1 MLQNRFCCFFCIRL
15 TQPRSLGTGYFKS
28 NLVGMR
34 KVSLSP
40 PVLSLHL
47 ASSCAIYLHHDTPLV
62 LVHMLGGNGIG
73 AHHTGAIEL
82 RHCDVSHGNV
92 VWERIPKGPLGYGTL
107 HATLQLVTEL
117 HNQLSPLIRVFH
129 NSPTTH
135 HNPPQLTITR
145 HNSPQVPEVQV
156 VAPQLTTTYLASFHL
171 YMPLPQP
178 ATTCYNP
185 LS

>member
-1 MLQNRFCCFFCIRL
+1 MKSAVKKSAAKIADALTDSALAPLEKLHSNNLKSVEAIKRALIALQ
-15 TQPRSLGTGYFKS
+15 
-28 NLVGMR
+28 
-34 KVSLSP
+34 
-40 PVLSLHL
+40 
-47 ASSCAIYLHHDTPLV
+47 A
-62 LVHMLGGNGIG
+62 GIDDMAG
-73 AHHTGAIEL
+73 AMTGA
-82 RHCDVSHGNV
+82 
-92 VWERIPKGPLGYGTL
+92 
-107 HATLQLVTEL
+107 
-117 HNQLSPLIRVFH
+117 PLIRVFH